1 MSTRGQWT
9 IVLVVVALL
18 GLAGWAAVHF
28 YGDEIFP
35 VEVGSAAPQF
45 QAHRLHSTQQVS
57 LDTYKGQVLLINV
70 WATWCGPCRIEMPSI
85 EALYRTYGPAGL
97 KVVAVSIDDVGDD
110 RIEDFAKE
118 FGLTFDVVHDSS
130 FNIEKDYQ
138 VTGYPS
144 TFVVDKN
151 GVIRKKWI
159 GQADWNS
166 GYNRALVASLLGV
179 HPTQPVATMDTLGS
193 SSSSSGANVVR
204 RRAGTA
210 RR

>member
-179 HPTQPVATMDTLGS
+179 HPTQPVATTDTLGS

>member
-179 HPTQPVATMDTLGS
+179 HPTQPVATTDTFG

>member
-1 MSTRGQWT
+1 MSLRGQWT
-9 IVLVVVALL
+9 VVLVVVALL
-18 GLAGWAAVHF
+18 GFGAWAAVHF

-45 QAHRLHSTQQVS
+45 HAHRLHSTQQVS
-57 LDTYKGQVLLINV
+57 LDTFKGQVLLINV

-85 EALYRTYGPAGL
+85 EALYRTYGPSGL

-110 RIEDFAKE
+110 QIAAFAKE

-130 FNIEKDYQ
+130 FKIEKDYQ

-166 GYNRALVASLLGV
+166 GYNRALVATLLGV
-179 HPTQPVATMDTLGS
+179 RPSLPVASADTAGARPN
-193 SSSSSGANVVR
+193 SSGANVVR
-204 RRAGTA
+204 RRAGIT

>member
-1 MSTRGQWT
+1 MSARGQWT
-9 IVLVVVALL
+9 IVLIVVALL
-18 GLAGWAAVHF
+18 GFAAWGAVHF

-35 VEVGSAAPQF
+35 VEVGSAAPEF
-45 QAHRLHSTQQVS
+45 HAHRLHSTQQVS

-85 EALYRTYGPAGL
+85 EALYRDYGPFGL
-97 KVVAVSIDDVGDD
+97 KVVGVSIDDVGDD
-110 RIEDFAKE
+110 QIAAFAKE

-130 FNIEKDYQ
+130 FKIEKDYQ

-144 TFVVDKN
+144 TFIVGKD

-166 GYNRALVASLLGV
+166 GYNRALVATLLGV
-179 HPTQPVATMDTLGS
+179 HPTQPVASADTPAPTP
-193 SSSSSGANVVR
+193 SSGAAVVR
-204 RRAGTA
+204 RRAGSA